1 MKGDLI
7 AALTG
12 ATLGHN
18 LNTPPKTS
26 GVYSCKETP
35 RDSAQLDE

>member
-7 AALTG
+7 AALT
-12 ATLGHN
+12 TLGHN
-18 LNTPPKTS
+18 LNTPPQTG
-26 GVYSCKETP
+26 GVYSYKETP